1 MAASLRCPGAVQG
14 TVGIERTATDQVGGD
29 GSCAAWRSR
38 WSWTCISLRPSAFC
52 SSRARAG
59 GSPYRERPP
68 SSETRVSLS
77 QRRTL
82 AGNRP
87 CTGDGRSRWPGG
99 KGGVP
104 HSALAL
110 RLAGTGRVTQR
121 QADGGALGGPQTQ
134 RRDAA
139 RSASYARR
147 GTGTHGRLQ
156 EYPARVVLDGG
167 FSRGHRVQATG
178 GAVAGVVIGRRIGVG
193 VQHLN
198 LSAGAAV
205 RRTGRLVNAGL

>member
-1 MAASLRCPGAVQG
+1 MRTTWPRAFGALERCRGPSALSGRPRTGAA
-14 TVGIERTATDQVGGD
+14 ATDQVGGD

-38 WSWTCISLRPSAFC
+38 WSWACISLRPSAFC

-104 HSALAL
+104 HSALMLNLPAGRQPKQNAAGQPSP
-110 RLAGTGRVTQR
+110 RLPRIEPLV
-121 QADGGALGGPQTQ
+121 
-134 RRDAA
+134 
-139 RSASYARR
+139 
-147 GTGTHGRLQ
+147 TGTLPVYSADRV
-156 EYPARVVLDGG
+156 PAT
-167 FSRGHRVQATG
+167 HAT
-178 GAVAGVVIGRRIGVG
+178 A
-193 VQHLN
+193 
-198 LSAGAAV
+198 
-205 RRTGRLVNAGL
+205 